1 MKDMVRFFRAA
12 GWLALALVAFV
23 TLAPISDR
31 PTIAPAH
38 FEHFAAFFVLG
49 LVFVLAYPNR
59 MMLATLIVIGSA
71 IILEA
76 LQLLTPDRHGQL
88 TDALVKVA
96 GGLCG
101 ISFITVGRECI
112 SQVVTKIASRG

>member
-1 MKDMVRFFRAA
+1 MKGMIKFFRVV

-59 MMLATLIVIGSA
+59 MILASLIVIGSA

-88 TDALVKVA
+88 MDALVKVA
-96 GGLCG
+96 GGLCA
-101 ISFITVGRECI
+101 ISLITIGREWI
-112 SQVVTKIASRG
+112 SQAVTKIASRG